1 MDSQLKQID
10 SLKDSIL
17 PFLLGVGFNGKI
29 MSIGKSLLKLIGSDI
44 HNSHVDDYFEFN
56 HPKLFSECLK
66 ITNENKLVKAKI
78 INKPFELKGNAHIF
92 NAEEIVLFL
101 FIPVY
106 NDQQT
111 LASSGLSLSDFP
123 DNSVMAEY
131 LFLIEQNK
139 NNLENQHNIIKNL
152 EAKTKALQNSL
163 AKMEELSKLPEE
175 NPNPVVR
182 ISDKGVVI
190 YGNDSAKESF
200 LELLDL
206 KLNEVVPDSFNLLL
220 NQAYSSREGIFDKI
234 IELNKHTYSI
244 TIIKVPQENYFNLYA
259 LEITNSKKEISQEK
273 NQLKKLQDELA
284 LSKDNLEKT
293 INNQQAEITLNQQG
307 LAQSLKEAALL
318 QNIFFGNNS
327 SINNLT
333 VFSKPKH
340 IASAD
345 FFVIEKI
352 EDSNFTYIALGDCL
366 GNDLKG
372 AFLSVF
378 FANQIKNT
386 IKSEA
391 VDSSLISIFNSI
403 EKNVS
408 TSDFYTNVD
417 HFCATDLTILRI
429 NKANH
434 EISFASNNYNLVSF
448 DSSSNNI
455 YEPTNDKLFATVN
468 SAINNKKIVS
478 GTFNAQNKYVI
489 LFSDGIINQF
499 GGEKLKKLK
508 RRYLYSWIASG
519 KVFKDEQ
526 CLIEQLFTDFKANQ
540 PQTDDCIWLSFKL

>member
-1 MDSQLKQID
+1 M
-10 SLKDSIL
+10 
-17 PFLLGVGFNGKI
+17 
-29 MSIGKSLLKLIGSDI
+29 
-44 HNSHVDDYFEFN
+44 
-56 HPKLFSECLK
+56 
-66 ITNENKLVKAKI
+66 
-78 INKPFELKGNAHIF
+78 
-92 NAEEIVLFL
+92 
-101 FIPVY
+101 
-106 NDQQT
+106 
-111 LASSGLSLSDFP
+111 
-123 DNSVMAEY
+123 
-131 LFLIEQNK
+131 
-139 NNLENQHNIIKNL
+139 
-152 EAKTKALQNSL
+152 
-163 AKMEELSKLPEE
+163 
-175 NPNPVVR
+175 
-182 ISDKGVVI
+182 
-190 YGNDSAKESF
+190 
-200 LELLDL
+200 
-206 KLNEVVPDSFNLLL
+206 
-220 NQAYSSREGIFDKI
+220 
-234 IELNKHTYSI
+234 
-244 TIIKVPQENYFNLYA
+244 
-259 LEITNSKKEISQEK
+259 
-273 NQLKKLQDELA
+273 
-284 LSKDNLEKT
+284 
-293 INNQQAEITLNQQG
+293 
-307 LAQSLKEAALL
+307 L